1 MTILGSKAFENA
13 RSNTDRTMHR
23 FYEKNQDYADIMH
36 RPKFRLEAH
45 EGIFT
50 IGSCF
55 ARNIENSLHAS
66 GIPILSDVRELP
78 GDYYEIGGTRRTGY
92 QNVYTP
98 GSIYEAVSLATTSR
112 PYHSII
118 ESNERYVDLLTSG
131 LTPLAKDEVYGIR
144 EGLIATYKRLK
155 EAGTLIITLGYNESW
170 SYLPDSSYINRAPS
184 HVSLRRRLD
193 EFSFSQLG
201 YKQSFDLIA
210 HSLSILRDISPACKV
225 ILTVSPVPL
234 GDTFTSES
242 VVVANQLS
250 KATLRT
256 VASDIAA
263 SYSFVDYFPSY
274 EIIMNSDRSKTFLN
288 DGMHVQGAAVDN
300 VIRQFTACYLNS

>member
-1 MTILGSKAFENA
+1 MKISGSQAFENA
-13 RSNTDRTMHR
+13 RNNTDRTMHR
-23 FYEKNQDYADIMH
+23 FYEKNQAYADIMH
-36 RPKFRLEAH
+36 KPKFQLVASD
-45 EGIFT
+45 GIFT

-55 ARNIENSLHAS
+55 ARNIENALHAS
-66 GIPILSDVRELP
+66 GVNVLSDVIELP
-78 GDYYEIGGTRRTGY
+78 GDYYEIGGARRTGY

-118 ESNERYVDLLTSG
+118 ESNGRYVDLLTSG
-131 LTPLAKDEVYGIR
+131 LVPLTKEEVYAIR
-144 EGLIATYKRLK
+144 DGLIVTYKKLK
-155 EAGTLIITLGYNESW
+155 EAGTLVITLGYNESW
-170 SYLPDSSYINRAPS
+170 TYIPDGSYTNRAPS
-184 HVSLRRRLD
+184 HMALRRRVD
-193 EFSFSQLG
+193 EFSFSRLG
-201 YKQSFDLIA
+201 YKQSYDLVA
-210 HSLSILRDISPACKV
+210 SSLSILRDISPLCKV

-256 VASDIAA
+256 VATDVAA
-263 SYSFVDYFPSY
+263 NYSFVDYFPSY

-288 DGMHVQGAAVDN
+288 DGMHVQGPAVEN
-300 VIRQFTACYLNS
+300 VIRQFTACYFNS